1 MEHKSIQFLGI
12 TLEEANEKLQGMKDK
27 NQQELD
33 DIEDVFF
40 PQKVA
45 MSRRD
50 KLLWRSKNLMKKS
63 IADSFIRSFTKK

>member
-1 MEHKSIQFLGI
+1 MEHKSIKFLGI
-12 TLEEANEKLQGMKDK
+12 TLEEANKKLQDMKDK

>member
-1 MEHKSIQFLGI
+1 MEHKSIKFLGI
-12 TLEEANEKLQGMKDK
+12 TIEEANEKLQGMKDK